1 MSIVLDPGCP
11 SFNPFDKQQFK
22 EKEHFMSKDFTEMTN
37 CLNYLKDIHD
47 IGVFAARPGMAQML
61 MNYGYDPVNYFTL
74 ILCGESHLNDTLC
87 KPVHE
92 ALHQLITVHSTS
104 NIIASL

>member
-1 MSIVLDPGCP
+1 
-11 SFNPFDKQQFK
+11 
-22 EKEHFMSKDFTEMTN
+22 MSKDFTEMTN